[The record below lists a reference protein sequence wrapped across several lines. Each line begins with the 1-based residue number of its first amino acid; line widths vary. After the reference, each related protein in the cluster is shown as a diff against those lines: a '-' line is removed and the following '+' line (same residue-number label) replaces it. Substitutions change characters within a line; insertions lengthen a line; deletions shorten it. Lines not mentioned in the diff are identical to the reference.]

1 MAEVFYDKDA
11 DPSALKGLTVGILG
25 YGNQGRAWALNLRDS
40 DVDVVVGNVRDEYW
54 DKAEKDG
61 FKVLNLDEASA
72 EADLICLLLPD
83 EVQPVVYREHVEGN
97 LSEGKMLVF
106 AHGFSIRYGLIKP
119 PAFVDVALAAPRMI
133 GSGVRR
139 LYELGLGAPAF
150 LAVKQDYTGEAWRR
164 LLALAKALGFTRVGA
179 LKSSFEEETELDL
192 FTEQAV
198 MPVIIAAF
206 MKAYEILSEA
216 GYSPEAIVLELL
228 ASGELI
234 EMFRQVCKRGLIGQL
249 PLHSRTSQYGQL
261 SRARRFLKLIEDAMR
276 LSLNE
281 IRSGSFSAE
290 WISEQRGGYVRF
302 RKLMEEAL
310 NHPLCHAEA
319 RVKGKVKVPYDLL

>member
-1 MAEVFYDKDA
+1 LTEVFYDGDA
-11 DPSALKGLTVGILG
+11 ELSALNGLTVGVLG

-40 DVDVVVGNVRDEYW
+40 GIKVLVGNIRDEYW
-54 DKAEKDG
+54 SRAKEDE
-61 FKVLNLDEASA
+61 FEVLPLDQASA
-72 EADLICLLLPD
+72 CSDIICLLLPD
-83 EVQPVVYREHVEGN
+83 ELQPIVYKDYVETN
-97 LSEGKMLVF
+97 LAEGKMLVF

-119 PAFVDVALAAPRMI
+119 PVFVDVALAAPRMI

-139 LYELGLGAPAF
+139 LYTLNSGAPAL
-150 LAVKQDYTGEAWRR
+150 LAVKQDYSGMAWRR

-198 MPVIIAAF
+198 MPIILSAF

-216 GYSPEAIVLELL
+216 GYSPEAIILELL

-234 EMFRQVCKRGLIGQL
+234 EVFRQVCRLGLIGQL

-261 SRARRFLKLIEDAMR
+261 SRIQKFVDIIEKPMM
-276 LSLNE
+276 LSLEE
-281 IRSGSFSAE
+281 IRSGRFSTE
-290 WISEQRGGYVRF
+290 LILEQKSGYVKF
-302 RKLMEEAL
+302 RKLMEEAT
-310 NHPLCHAEA
+310 NHPLCQAETA
-319 RVKGKVKVPYDLL
+319 VKNKVKIPYEML

>member
-11 DPSALKGLTVGILG
+11 ELSVLNGSTVAILG

-40 DVDVVVGNVRDEYW
+40 GVKVLIGNIRDEYW
-54 DKAEKDG
+54 FKAEEDG
-61 FKVLNLDEASA
+61 FKVLPLDQASA
-72 EADLICLLLPD
+72 NSDTICLLLPD
-83 EVQPVVYREHVEGN
+83 ELQPIVYRENVEVN
-97 LSEGKMLVF
+97 LAEGKMLVF

-119 PAFVDVALAAPRMI
+119 PTFVDVALAAPRMI

-139 LYELGLGAPAF
+139 LYTLGSGAPAL
-150 LAVKQDYTGEAWRR
+150 LAVKQDYSGVAWGK

-198 MPVIIAAF
+198 MPIILSAF

-216 GYSPEAIVLELL
+216 GYSSEAIILELL

-234 EMFRQVCKRGLIGQL
+234 EVFRQVCKLGLMGQL

-261 SRARRFLKLIEDAMR
+261 SRIQRFIGIVEKSMR
-276 LSLNE
+276 LSLEE
-281 IRSGSFSAE
+281 IKSGSFSTE
-290 WISEQRGGYVRF
+290 LILEQKTGYINF
-302 RKLMEEAL
+302 RKLMEEAIS
-310 NHPLCHAEA
+310 HPLCHAENA
-319 RVKGKVKVPYDLL
+319 VKRKVKIPYEVL

>member
-11 DPSALKGLTVGILG
+11 DPSALKGLVVGVLG

-40 DVDVVVGNVRDEYW
+40 GIDVVVGNVKDEYW
-54 DKAEKDG
+54 DMAKGDG
-61 FKVLNLDEASA
+61 FKVLSLGEAASSS
-72 EADLICLLLPD
+72 DLICILLPD
-83 EVQPVVYREHVEGN
+83 EIQPIVYREHVEGK
-97 LSEGKMLVF
+97 LEEGKMLVF

-119 PAFVDVALAAPRMI
+119 PNFVDVALAAPRMI

-139 LYELGLGAPAF
+139 LYELGSGAPAF
-150 LAVKQDYTGEAWRR
+150 LAVKQDYTGKAWRR
-164 LLALAKALGFTRVGA
+164 LLALARALGFTRVGA

-198 MPVIIAAF
+198 MPIVISAF

-216 GYSPEAIVLELL
+216 GYNPEAIVLELL

-261 SRARRFLKLIEDAMR
+261 SRTRRFLSLIEDAMK

-290 WISEQRGGYVRF
+290 WVSEQKGGYTRF
-302 RKLMEEAL
+302 LKLMEDAL
-310 NHPLCHAEA
+310 NHPLCHAEK
-319 RVKGKVKVPYDLL
+319 RVKDKVKIPYDIL